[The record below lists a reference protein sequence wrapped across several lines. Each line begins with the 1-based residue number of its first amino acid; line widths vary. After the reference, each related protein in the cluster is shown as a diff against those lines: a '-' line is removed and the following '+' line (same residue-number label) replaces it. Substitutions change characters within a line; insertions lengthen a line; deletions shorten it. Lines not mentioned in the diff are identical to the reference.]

1 MNIEEIKKELQ
12 GYFINTIFHNGEK
25 VSESLCKK
33 IDGSNDYEVLRAVN
47 TPKGLVTA
55 YDNCLSQVN
64 NQLLDPSFSI
74 CSLREILPVV
84 NGSVF
89 ESYKMREKTIEKHIA
104 LCQSVE
110 TEENEYSDGKFIVKK
125 KQPKGFIY
133 FIVDGDK
140 LTEIP
145 GDLLDDTQ
153 KENAVRISYP
163 KVLLKALKDD
173 LNNEFESAYLEEVE
187 KYQSI

>member
-1 MNIEEIKKELQ
+1 MDIKEIKHELQ
-12 GYFINTIFHNGEK
+12 GYFINRISHNGEK
-25 VSESLCKK
+25 VSENLCKK
-33 IDGSNDYEVLRAVN
+33 NGNDYEVLRAVE
-47 TPKGLVTA
+47 TPNGLMSA
-55 YDNCLSQVN
+55 YDLLLNQVN
-64 NQLLDPSFSI
+64 NQILDPSISI
-74 CSLREILPVV
+74 CKLSEILPVI
-84 NGSVF
+84 NGEVF
-89 ESYKMREKTIEKHIA
+89 ENYKRREKTIEKHIEW
-104 LCQSVE
+104 CNCVE

-145 GDLLDDTQ
+145 GDLLDDNQ

-163 KVLLKALKDD
+163 KLLKKAISDRLE
-173 LNNEFESAYLEEVE
+173 NEFESAYLEEVE

>member
-1 MNIEEIKKELQ
+1 M
-12 GYFINTIFHNGEK
+12 
-25 VSESLCKK
+25 
-33 IDGSNDYEVLRAVN
+33 
-47 TPKGLVTA
+47 
-55 YDNCLSQVN
+55 N

-133 FIVDGDK
+133 FIVDDDK

-163 KVLLKALKDD
+163 KLLKKAISDRLE
-173 LNNEFESAYLEEVE
+173 NEFESAYLEEVE